1 MIQEQQ
7 LLATKSKIIP
17 YLKIFCK
24 RRVELM
30 HVCLWSDFAPFPR
43 GHISSVDLFMYVCS
57 PLLPV
62 TMGLAVFFSPGG
74 GDSSAGQKVGIVAL
88 GTWPRATGQKLMG
101 AELDIWHIMATLFTA
116 CP

>member
-43 GHISSVDLFMYVCS
+43 GHISSVDLFMYAVRCS
-57 PLLPV
+57 QSPWDSLFSSPQVGGTPLL
-62 TMGLAVFFSPGG
+62 ARRF
-74 GDSSAGQKVGIVAL
+74 GIVAL

>member
-1 MIQEQQ
+1 
-7 LLATKSKIIP
+7 
-17 YLKIFCK
+17 
-24 RRVELM
+24 
-30 HVCLWSDFAPFPR
+30 
-43 GHISSVDLFMYVCS
+43 
-57 PLLPV
+57 
-62 TMGLAVFFSPGG
+62 MGLAIFFSPGG

>member
-1 MIQEQQ
+1 MVRLCTLPPGAHQQ
-7 LLATKSKIIP
+7 CRL
-17 YLKIFCK
+17 
-24 RRVELM
+24 V
-30 HVCLWSDFAPFPR
+30 
-43 GHISSVDLFMYVCS
+43 YVCS